1 LHPEL
6 EVDHAR
12 RPTSAPRRQRLPIP
26 VLTDRAAAQPKSNS
40 PARTSESYRMER
52 CSSAATPI
60 CHAAKTPKDY
70 DAFIQEWEKKY
81 IDTSASFFA

>member
-1 LHPEL
+1 
-6 EVDHAR
+6 
-12 RPTSAPRRQRLPIP
+12 
-26 VLTDRAAAQPKSNS
+26 
-40 PARTSESYRMER
+40 MER

-70 DAFIQEWEKKY
+70 DAFIQEWKKKY